1 MTTIT
6 LSLPAYWAS
15 YLINGD
21 PSGLEPDEQEQIDAF
36 LAREGLGSPVSC
48 SEEASFSRYND
59 AHTAL
64 AGNVLDYTFLV
75 EANTMKPA

>member
-6 LSLPAYWAS
+6 LSLPACWAS

-21 PSGLEPDEQEQIDAF
+21 ASGLEAGEQEQIDAF
-36 LAREGLGSPVSC
+36 LACEDLPPPVDC

-59 AHTAL
+59 AHTGL
-64 AGNVLDYTFLV
+64 AGDVLDYTFLV
-75 EANTMKPA
+75 EAGTLKPV